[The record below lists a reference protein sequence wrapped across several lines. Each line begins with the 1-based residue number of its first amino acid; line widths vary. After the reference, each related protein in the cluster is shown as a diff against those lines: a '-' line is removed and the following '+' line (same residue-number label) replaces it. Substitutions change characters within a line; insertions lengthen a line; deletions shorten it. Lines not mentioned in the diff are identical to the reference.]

1 MRRYKWGSY
10 VAIGLAILFFYFA
23 VGLGQQVAKEYW
35 YLVIP
40 AFFFTLLAFFLFKKY
55 SHLKLVDELRIQW
68 GKNKQKKRDFA
79 KIRLYFDLSKVEDG
93 FRLDDRTWQDL
104 NMDEVYARVDRTLTY
119 PGSQKLYVMLRNLL
133 FSQKKLQERNRLI
146 SLFQEQK
153 EIREQVQIALGKFG
167 NDFGWAIPSLL
178 WEDKA
183 LKKPKY
189 AWFFS
194 ALFLA
199 MIIGVLLLAFVSPK
213 GIIAFLS
220 IGFSINMYLHFRE
233 QKRNQYH
240 FETIKALSRLVYIG
254 KLLTKKRI
262 HGLEAEQKKLKKIIH
277 SVGKYSR
284 IVFLVGLESGDP
296 YLGVLWQYVSI
307 LFLSEVRAF
316 YKALGF
322 IEKNRETLQE
332 LYLVISELDALQAVA
347 SYREGL
353 EFYSLPVFANDESE
367 KSMILKANDFYHPLL
382 KEPVCNSLTI
392 KNHGI
397 LITGSNMSGK
407 STFLRTMGVN
417 AVFAQTIFTCHA
429 REYCSPFLQVIT
441 SIGRSDNIIEGQSY
455 YLVEALSVLRTIE
468 KLNPNRLSLCIYDEL
483 FRGTNSS
490 ERLTANVNVLRYV
503 SRRNA
508 IVLVATHDLELT
520 EILADCYI
528 NYHFSEKVGSQGLEF
543 DYRLKDGPS
552 TTSNALALLEYLG
565 YPPEIVK
572 KATS

>member
-1 MRRYKWGSY
+1 M
-10 VAIGLAILFFYFA
+10 I
-23 VGLGQQVAKEYW
+23 E
-35 YLVIP
+35 
-40 AFFFTLLAFFLFKKY
+40 
-55 SHLKLVDELRIQW
+55 
-68 GKNKQKKRDFA
+68 
-79 KIRLYFDLSKVEDG
+79 
-93 FRLDDRTWQDL
+93 TWQDL

-277 SVGKYSR
+277 SVGKYSKL
-284 IVFLVGLESGDP
+284 FSWSDLNLEIRT
-296 YLGVLWQYVSI
+296 LGFYGNTSVSSFCRSSC
-307 LFLSEVRAF
+307 L

-322 IEKNRETLQE
+322 IEK
-332 LYLVISELDALQAVA
+332 
-347 SYREGL
+347 
-353 EFYSLPVFANDESE
+353 
-367 KSMILKANDFYHPLL
+367 
-382 KEPVCNSLTI
+382 
-392 KNHGI
+392 
-397 LITGSNMSGK
+397 
-407 STFLRTMGVN
+407 
-417 AVFAQTIFTCHA
+417 
-429 REYCSPFLQVIT
+429 
-441 SIGRSDNIIEGQSY
+441 
-455 YLVEALSVLRTIE
+455 IE
-468 KLNPNRLSLCIYDEL
+468 KRCKSY
-483 FRGTNSS
+483 T
-490 ERLTANVNVLRYV
+490 
-503 SRRNA
+503 
-508 IVLVATHDLELT
+508 
-520 EILADCYI
+520 
-528 NYHFSEKVGSQGLEF
+528 
-543 DYRLKDGPS
+543 
-552 TTSNALALLEYLG
+552 
-565 YPPEIVK
+565 
-572 KATS
+572 